1 MIRGTAA
8 HVVDAQRA
16 VLPQLTEYTEHVSS
30 PDGTTTWAQPKS
42 LQPRRGMLWTRR
54 PGSTKLPQAE
64 TRSRRG
70 AAYADLASWITLA
83 IAALGARPRPPAP
96 AVAHPGLPAASP
108 SGHPRQRHRPGRGE
122 RARARGNTTAQ
133 HRPRLPGLRRPS
145 RPPPLPQMG
154 IAAPP

>member
-54 PGSTKLPQAE
+54 PGSTQLPQAE
-64 TRSRRG
+64 TGSRRG
-70 AAYADLASWITLA
+70 DAYAALASWIT
-83 IAALGARPRPPAP
+83 AAVPPLGLLPATPPAAAA
-96 AVAHPGLPAASP
+96 AVPGHS
-108 SGHPRQRHRPGRGE
+108 
-122 RARARGNTTAQ
+122 RAN
-133 HRPRLPGLRRPS
+133 
-145 RPPPLPQMG
+145 PPP
-154 IAAPP
+154 